1 MTVPYGGSAPHA
13 GSAGKHPDPLYIET
27 SAAAKLLV
35 EEAESPALSGYL
47 DKLAADDVPLV
58 SSMLLETELRRLAVR
73 EDLSQANVSALLE
86 RFDLVEPDRSI
97 FVEAG
102 LLPGRYLRSLDAV
115 HIAVAVRMNADAMI
129 AYDHRQSEAARAV
142 GLRVVSPG

>member
-1 MTVPYGGSAPHA
+1 MTV
-13 GSAGKHPDPLYIET
+13 YIET

-35 EEAESPALSGYL
+35 EEAESRVLSAYL
-47 DKLAADDVPLV
+47 DELAADDVPLV

-73 EDLSQANVSALLE
+73 EELSQEHVSALLD
-86 RFDLVEPDRSI
+86 RFDLIEPDRSI

-102 LLPGRYLRSLDAV
+102 LLPGRALRSMDALHV
-115 HIAVAVRMNADAMI
+115 AVALRSSANEMI
-129 AYDHRQSEAARAV
+129 AYDHRQCESARAV